1 MKKYF
6 YIGLSGIFI
15 LEMLKGYLLMPMPGS
30 QEQNSVSLV
39 YFLYD
44 KRWLFRI
51 LFLIMLL
58 AGAKDVFQKRKWIPV
73 IFLLI
78 TAAGIYFSDFMMSAD
93 RMFHEPK
100 ALAFKS
106 AKENKLN
113 DSSLVLC
120 VTYKGAAKAYPI
132 QFLSFH
138 HQVQDTIAGKPIMVT
153 YCSVCR
159 SGIVFEP
166 LVNGRQ
172 EKFRLVGMTHYNA
185 MFEDHETKSW
195 WSQEDGICIAGP
207 LKGQMLP
214 DFPSSQMTIKKFTE
228 LYPNALIMQADPLY
242 LAEYDT
248 ERVFELGKIKTGI
261 ERTDTTSWKDKSW
274 VIGIELDK
282 TSKAY
287 DWNELKAKRVIND
300 NIGMT
305 GVVIALSEDQQSY
318 CVFENESYPMTGGAS
333 GFTVSHDT
341 LFSNGKAYDFSGKDL
356 ANPDHQ
362 LTDIPS
368 KQEFWH
374 SWKQF
379 HPATL
384 K

>member
-6 YIGLSGIFI
+6 YIGLFGLFL

-30 QEQNSVSLV
+30 QEQNSVALA

-51 LFLIMLL
+51 LFLIMIL
-58 AGAKDVFQKRKWIPV
+58 AGTKAVFEKRKWVPV
-73 IFLLI
+73 FFLLI
-78 TAAGIYFSDFMMSAD
+78 TVAGIYFSDFMMSAD
-93 RMFHEPK
+93 RMFHETK
-100 ALAFKS
+100 ALAFKP
-106 AKENKLN
+106 ANENKLN
-113 DSSLVLC
+113 DSSLVIC
-120 VTYKGAAKAYPI
+120 VSYNGVAKAYPI
-132 QFLSFH
+132 QFLTFH
-138 HQVQDTIAGKPIMVT
+138 HQVQDSIAGKAIMVT

-166 LVNGRQ
+166 LVEGKQ

-185 MFEDHETKSW
+185 MFEDHTTKSW
-195 WSQEDGICIAGP
+195 WSQADGICIAGP

-214 DFPSSQMTIKKFTE
+214 DFPSRQMTIKKFTE

-248 ERVFELGKIKTGI
+248 ERVFEQGKIKTGI
-261 ERTDTTSWKDKSW
+261 ERTDTASWKDKSW
-274 VIGIELDK
+274 VIGVEVDK

-287 DWNELKAKRVIND
+287 DWNELKSKQVIND
-300 NIGMT
+300 KIQNT
-305 GVVIALSEDQQSY
+305 NVVIALTADQQTY
-318 CVFENESYPMTGGAS
+318 GAFVRPGAS
-333 GFTVSHDT
+333 EFTIRHDT
-341 LFSNGKAYDFSGKDL
+341 LFSNGKAYDFAGKNTAD
-356 ANPDHQ
+356 NSDQ
-362 LTDIPS
+362 LIAVSS

>member
-6 YIGLSGIFI
+6 YIGLFGLFL

-30 QEQNSVSLV
+30 QEQESVSLV

-51 LFLIMLL
+51 LFFILII
-58 AGAKDVFQKRKWIPV
+58 AGAKDVFQKRKWIPIV
-73 IFLLI
+73 FLLI

-93 RMFHEPK
+93 KMFHEPET
-100 ALAFKS
+100 LAFKS
-106 AKENKLN
+106 KNENKVN

-120 VTYKGAAKAYPI
+120 VTYKGIAKAYPI

-138 HQVQDTIAGKPIMVT
+138 HQVQDTIAGKAIMVT

-166 LVNGRQ
+166 LVNGKK

-185 MFEDHETKSW
+185 MFEDQTTKSW
-195 WSQEDGICIAGP
+195 WSQSDGICIAGP
-207 LKGQMLP
+207 LKGAMLP

-228 LYPNALIMQADPLY
+228 LYPDALIMQPDEKYMAM
-242 LAEYDT
+242 YDT
-248 ERVFELGKIKTGI
+248 ERVFETGRITTGI
-261 ERTDTTSWKDKSW
+261 ERTDPASWKDKSW
-274 VIGIELDK
+274 VVGIEVGS

-300 NIGMT
+300 NVQNQNI
-305 GVVIALSEDQQSY
+305 VVALTEDQQTY
-318 CVFENESYPMTGGAS
+318 RVFLRPDATP
-333 GFTVSHDT
+333 FTISHDT
-341 LFSNGKAYDFSGKDL
+341 LFANGKAYDFAGRNL
-356 ANPDHQ
+356 ENNNEQ
-362 LTDIPS
+362 LTTIRS

-379 HPATL
+379 HPSTL
-384 K
+384 KH